1 MKTVLRILA
10 IVAGVASGVFGI
22 AGVTVAAENP
32 DGVGIAMAAFFLLL
46 CAGLMYFAL
55 HRSPQERA
63 EKAAWRKTETQ
74 KIETGRAGQEAYAQE
89 QAARRAAEVQQDQ
102 PAPKRPKALGFFLL
116 VLGLCIFI
124 FGISMQTGSRNK
136 EKADVPS
143 SISAKGEPEVVASG
157 NIEAGT
163 SGAKI
168 EGRYGPGDTVRLND
182 VQITFHGITETIGDG
197 LFTPEADR
205 IFVIADFTV
214 ENNSKAK
221 INISS
226 VFGSDAYCDDYLVSE
241 SMEAE
246 LGDPQHRNN
255 LTGSLDPGRK
265 MRGIIGYELPAQW
278 RVIEIIL
285 RTDWWR
291 GSAADTITFAASAA

>member
-1 MKTVLRILA
+1 MKTILRILA
-10 IVAGVASGVFGI
+10 FIAGLASGVFGI
-22 AGVTVAAENP
+22 AGVTVAVDNP
-32 DGVGIAMAAFFLLL
+32 DGIGITMAVFFLLL
-46 CAGLMYFAL
+46 CAGLMYFAF
-55 HRSPQERA
+55 HRSPQEKA
-63 EKAAWRKTETQ
+63 EKAARRKAEAQ
-74 KIETGRAGQEAYAQE
+74 KIEAGRAGREAYAQE
-89 QAARRAAEVQQDQ
+89 QVVRRTTEVRQEKPAA
-102 PAPKRPKALGFFLL
+102 KRPRAFGAFL
-116 VLGLCIFI
+116 VVIGLCIFI
-124 FGISMQTGSRNK
+124 FGFSMQMGSRN
-136 EKADVPS
+136 EDHAEAPPS
-143 SISAKGEPEVVASG
+143 FSLKGKPEVIASG
-157 NIEAGT
+157 NIDAGT

-197 LFTPEADR
+197 LFTPDTDR

-214 ENNSKAK
+214 ENNSKDK

-278 RVIEIIL
+278 RIIEIIIK
-285 RTDWWR
+285 TDWWK
-291 GSAADTITFAASAA
+291 GSTADTITFAASAA